1 MNLKLQNLTI
11 PATSSMA
18 VTVVFVLGLTPLLEY
33 VVYPLMERTGIKLTP
48 LRRIGAGFLSSAA
61 SMVVAGL
68 VEMKRREVWLDG
80 HICTQEVLGEIHNAS
95 CLSIFWQTPQFM
107 LIGIGE
113 VLAAIAGMSFLMI
126 SVPCCDVEQ
135 ISRFSRKFD

>member
-68 VEMKRREVWLDG
+68 VEMKRREVWLGG
-80 HICTQEVLGEIHNAS
+80 HVCTQEVLGEIHNAS

-113 VLAAIAGMSFLMI
+113 VLATIAGMRFFMI

-135 ISRFSRKFD
+135 I